1 MALMGN
7 VQELAARVAEQMKG
21 KLAQYQNQDF
31 RDACMA
37 VCALVAMADGVL
49 SDSERRKVIACI
61 ERTEALSHF
70 SAASLRDIFTNFCDL
85 AKDDFARVDVYKAV
99 RKVAGN
105 ADQAD
110 MVVKIA
116 LIIAKSDG
124 DFAAIEKDVI
134 CQIIG
139 VLGLDESAYDLST
152 VPTAAPSTPAPQ
164 APAAVTAPTQPQ
176 PLPVVVVGNCLKQM
190 SKGERLTLDQVA
202 AAQLSRLRVG
212 IGFAGNDSGRLTV
225 AVQLY
230 NKDKQLLKTVD
241 WQNQSALDAL
251 VHHGNTRATSALG
264 DDQEVSV
271 TLGALASHA
280 TSALFVVTSR
290 SGTVI
295 NAPATTQIRLTE
307 EAAPDRQLVRFA
319 YSLQGKPAALIVGR
333 LYRHNEQ
340 WKFQAIG
347 EEISTQPPEALQKLM
362 AAFA

>member
-1 MALMGN
+1 MAMMGN

-31 RDACMA
+31 RDACMG

-61 ERTEALSHF
+61 ERTEALRHF
-70 SAASLRDIFTNFCDL
+70 SAASLRDIFTNFCEL
-85 AKDDFARVDVYKAV
+85 AKDDFTKVDVFKAV

-134 CQIIG
+134 CHIIA
-139 VLGLDESAYDLST
+139 VLGLNENDYDLSA
-152 VPTAAPSTPAPQ
+152 AAPATAPSKPAPQ
-164 APAAVTAPTQPQ
+164 AAPALSAPTQPLP
-176 PLPVVVVGNCLKQM
+176 PLVVGSCLKQM
-190 SKGERLTLDQVA
+190 SKGERLSLDQVA

-212 IGFAGNDSGRLTV
+212 IGFGGNDSGSLTV

-251 VHHGNTRATSALG
+251 VHHGNTRVTSALG

-280 TSALFVVTSR
+280 TSALFVVTNR
-290 SGTVI
+290 SGTAI
-295 NAPATTQIRLTE
+295 NASSTTQIRIME

-319 YSLQGKPAALIVGR
+319 HSLQGKPVALIVGR
-333 LYRHNEQ
+333 LYLHSAQ

-347 EEISTQPPEALQKLM
+347 EEVSSQPPEALQKLM
-362 AAFA
+362 ATFA